1 MKQKNKKNLL
11 SYNKNKKNF
20 SFSYKDKKFKV
31 LQLLKKLSIIYNLL
45 IFSKKRF
52 KNDFTN
58 FPSNLFF
65 IILLPLLGYTLD
77 KQKFFS
83 NNINN
88 FESFFYKT
96 LPGLNNFNKIN
107 LSNLFITW
115 ETFNYTEYFKK
126 INWNNL
132 KKLSYFDSSVFI
144 SFNSNLYNKKFYIST
159 YINNNN
165 FLPPNKIE
173 LTINSIEK
181 NKDLNKYF
189 ISGRKFSTFFKPDL
203 FNKNYFLSFDNK
215 KNSNNFIFKN
225 DNFKNN
231 EFLNLKYWQYSF
243 YELDHIP
250 LKLNSVFY
258 PYTNYDNNINFI
270 KKNNL
275 IEKRKNKN
283 LTKPLFNNL
292 FYYKKINLIKKNNLV
307 FLSSNNFKTIIEK
320 KNNIINFEI
329 GNKKITSDIYNFRFF
344 HYKIYNKL
352 FLFKKFLKYQILNF
366 DNNKSL
372 NSFYDF
378 IIIQNVKLN
387 RPIKK
392 NILSNNNNKL
402 INILKNKKEPNWKN
416 LLRKDLKNLGS
427 TKSENFIYYNKF
439 IHPNL
444 NNHLSYLDE
453 PEPPFLKNQ
462 PIFSLKKNILE
473 NNKILK
479 YKIKT
484 PISIKSRENKNII
497 IKKNNNFINKLN
509 DKNIKYSSLKIKPQ
523 NFSSNFLGFGSYLT
537 KIPKNKKYS
546 FLYYFEREFF
556 YYLELLTQ
564 KNRSKINTSFY
575 NYNILSFVFNN
586 RNSSL
591 LKNISEYKDK
601 DKFIKG
607 NSINY
612 KNYILL
618 KNKIIESDS
627 NLVKRK
633 VSGYLYPD
641 TQKKNIIFINKL
653 DLTNHSFIQIKG
665 PKNLIYNKFK
675 KFSNNLFFLYDK
687 KNIINFNIEELNLNK
702 KNNLYLKNKN
712 NLINNLNFF
721 GNKKMDF
728 GLGFSYNTNNN
739 LEFIEIDKSNYQPNL
754 SLLYS
759 KQRLDSKSPFS
770 WQYPIKEDLLFLNN
784 NYFHSLLVNKKNYHS
799 NNLKKNEYIKTNYG
813 TFENNKNYLLEVC
826 DFNEIPLVPISYKS
840 YFKYNKNYNNLN
852 SYYSNFIKNFNNLFN
867 TDLYELVS
875 LKQWS
880 LLTQIGFLLIFL
892 NFINNLKE
900 NYGESFLTA
909 FKTFFNNFEFDALIN
924 FKIEVGKTIKSKK
937 IKFND
942 LIGGKFFLQE
952 FNQTILL
959 LRNSKFGIQSNFN
972 VKKPEFNFNQNS
984 FNEHKYKKSFV
995 LYSKNKRY
1003 NNLFIIFNKKQKN
1016 LILNFVNNPF
1026 FGFAFFMT
1034 MAPKLS
1040 LKHKKKHSLNL
1051 KKKLGPKFNVVKK
1064 LGQNTNFSIK
1074 NLQNKIYIKGFLLV
1088 GPPGTGKTVLVKALS
1103 GEAEVPIVLESGEK
1117 LSKFSSSNDTIS
1129 ENAKGALE
1137 LKNLFKRAKKIS
1149 PCILFLDEID
1159 SVGQNRKDVLTDY
1172 RKKKLINSSTT
1183 NSHYFLSNN
1192 KININSINFTKL
1204 DYKINNNLSFNKFNY
1219 IKNNDYLD
1227 LKKLSN
1233 NSQLNSKSLSMLTQ
1247 LLCELDGL
1255 KDRNDLVIIGA
1266 TNRPKTL
1273 DPALTRP
1280 GRLSKVV
1287 YIDLPGKKKRF
1298 ELLKFYSKN
1307 KNSNINWEFFANQTT
1322 GLSAADL
1329 SSSLNI
1335 SLLKTIYNY
1344 INLKKE
1350 QNLKLVS
1357 NFNIKNKLIP
1367 DFEEIEYGIQIIKF
1381 RNNSFKYK
1389 SYELGVLINSLM
1401 MNYNYFNQIKLINLF
1416 DFSKFILNY
1425 KKLSFI
1431 KNTNTKKKWVNLKI
1445 KENKISSLKQI
1456 SRTIFYKKNRKFIR
1470 SLYLLNEKS
1479 NINKLIINK
1488 KQKYNFTNKFNQYI
1502 NRLFKVNIFSSR
1514 ILLFSTYIINNPLIL
1529 SFNLFYSY
1537 SKNLLHYKLYY
1548 FNKKIYKFDINSN
1561 LIFDKNF
1568 ITFKYNNILKYKLI
1582 NYSFK
1587 LTNNIILISNKK
1599 FYYKDN
1605 NIFSLTKTIN
1615 NNIKNNFN
1623 IPKKYL
1629 NTKNYFN
1636 LYNKVSLEK
1645 QTKVQ
1650 QLIFSDSSFI
1660 NRVSYYIAGKALIL
1674 TILKK
1679 PITNLNTINLWSV
1692 KNKLNSK
1699 TKKKLFIENSIK
1711 KLINKEDFENYLFF
1725 IINGKISE
1733 TKMLLDNNSKNFSN
1747 FAIDDLKELSWLL
1760 NIMVNKNN
1768 FYKTLKSKLLKQVL
1782 IQNSKN
1788 SFKKN
1793 NKQIIKN
1800 NYNKKLT
1807 SNLLINNK
1815 KIFFGNKK
1823 ISLNSNSQN
1832 FNFNLWS
1839 VIPYWWETNLK
1850 LKNTNIMHWSSK
1862 KSKKVNIT
1870 ILLKKSSK
1878 YYYFSNN
1885 DNNNSLN
1892 VLTNNN
1898 FSNDKTIL
1906 LSSLK
1911 SHNHN
1916 FINTFFKSEINW
1928 NNILIIEYY
1937 ILISNLIFNLI
1948 FNCFNLLELN
1958 IEFVD
1963 YLIYYIL
1970 CNERFYDFE
1979 LNKLSLKYYYFNN
1992 N

>member
-11 SYNKNKKNF
+11 SYNKNKKI
-20 SFSYKDKKFKV
+20 YKDKKFKV
-31 LQLLKKLSIIYNLL
+31 LQLLKQLSIIYNLL
-45 IFSKKRF
+45 LFSKKRF
-52 KNDFTN
+52 KKDFTN

-88 FESFFYKT
+88 FESFFYRT
-96 LPGLNNFNKIN
+96 LPGLNYFNKIN
-107 LSNLFITW
+107 LSNLTW

-132 KKLSYFDSSVFI
+132 KQLSYFDSSVFI
-144 SFNSNLYNKKFYIST
+144 SFNSNLYNNKFYITT
-159 YINNNN
+159 YDNN
-165 FLPPNKIE
+165 FSNKIE
-173 LTINSIEK
+173 LDIDNINIEK
-181 NKDLNKYF
+181 SKNLNKYF
-189 ISGRKFSTFFKPDL
+189 ISGRKFSTFFKPEL
-203 FNKNYFLSFDNK
+203 FNKNNFISLYNK
-215 KNSNNFIFKN
+215 KNSNNFIFTN
-225 DNFKNN
+225 NNFQNSN
-231 EFLNLKYWQYSF
+231 FINLKYWQYSF
-243 YELDHIP
+243 YELDNIP
-250 LKLNSVFY
+250 LKLNNIFY
-258 PYTNYDNNINFI
+258 HNNYNNNYYNNSNFI

-283 LTKPLFNNL
+283 LYLTKPLFNNL
-292 FYYKKINLIKKNNLV
+292 FYYKKINSIKKTNLV
-307 FLSSNNFKTIIEK
+307 FSNNFKTIIEK
-320 KNNIINFEI
+320 KNNILNFEI
-329 GNKKITSDIYNFRFF
+329 GNKKITYDIHNFRFF

-352 FLFKKFLKYQILNF
+352 FLFKNFLKYQINNF
-366 DNNKSL
+366 DNYKSL

-378 IIIQNVKLN
+378 IITQQFKLN
-387 RPIKK
+387 KPIKK
-392 NILSNNNNKL
+392 NMVYLTNSNEF

-427 TKSENFIYYNKF
+427 TKNENFIYYKKF
-439 IHPNL
+439 INPNL
-444 NNHLSYLDE
+444 SNSLNYLEE
-453 PEPPFLKNQ
+453 PSFLKSTFFFKEH
-462 PIFSLKKNILE
+462 IAE

-479 YKIKT
+479 TKIKT
-484 PISIKSRENKNII
+484 PISIQYRENKNII
-497 IKKNNNFINKLN
+497 LKKNNDFINKLN
-509 DKNIKYSSLKIKPQ
+509 DKNIKYSNLKIKSRE
-523 NFSSNFLGFGSYLT
+523 FIYKSNFLCFGPYLT

-556 YYLELLTQ
+556 YYLELLTK
-564 KNRSKINTSFY
+564 KNKPKINTLFY
-575 NYNILSFVFNN
+575 NYNIISFVFNN
-586 RNSSL
+586 TNTNL
-591 LKNISEYKDK
+591 LKNFNKDK
-601 DKFIKG
+601 LIK
-607 NSINY
+607 S
-612 KNYILL
+612 NYINFNKIELL

-627 NLVKRK
+627 SLLKRK

-641 TQKKNIIFINKL
+641 NNKKNIIFINKL
-653 DLTNHSFIQIKG
+653 DLINNSFIQIKG
-665 PKNLIYNKFK
+665 PKNIIYNKFK
-675 KFSNNLFFLYDK
+675 NFSNNLFFLYNT
-687 KNIINFNIEELNLNK
+687 KNVINFNIEELNLNK
-702 KNNLYLKNKN
+702 KNSLYLKNKK
-712 NLINNLNFF
+712 NLTKNLNFF
-721 GNKKMDF
+721 GNKKTDF
-728 GLGFSYNTNNN
+728 GLGFSYNTNNS
-739 LEFIEIDKSNYQPNL
+739 LEIMEIDKSNYKPNL
-754 SLLYS
+754 SLIYS

-770 WQYPIKEDLLFLNN
+770 WQYPIKEDLLLNNN
-784 NYFHSLLVNKKNYHS
+784 NYFHSLLVNKKNYYS
-799 NNLKKNEYIKTNYG
+799 NDLKKNLQIKTDYS
-813 TFENNKNYLLEVC
+813 ENNKHYLLEVC

-852 SYYSNFIKNFNNLFN
+852 SYYCNFIKNFNNLFN
-867 TDLYELVS
+867 TDLYEFVS

-959 LRNSKFGIQSNFN
+959 LKNSKFGIQSNFN
-972 VKKPEFNFNQNS
+972 IKKPEFNFDHNLLN
-984 FNEHKYKKSFV
+984 KKNFV
-995 LYSKNKRY
+995 LYSKNKKY
-1003 NNLFIIFNKKQKN
+1003 KNSFIIFNNKQKN
-1016 LILNFVNNPF
+1016 LIINFINNPF
-1026 FGFAFFMT
+1026 Y
-1034 MAPKLS
+1034 LLYS
-1040 LKHKKKHSLNL
+1040 KHKIINSKK
-1051 KKKLGPKFNVVKK
+1051 
-1064 LGQNTNFSIK
+1064 NFSIK
-1074 NLQNKIYIKGFLLV
+1074 NLQNKIHIKGFLLV

-1117 LSKFSSSNDTIS
+1117 LSKFNSSNDTIS

-1172 RKKKLINSSTT
+1172 RKKVLINSSTT
-1183 NSHYFLSNN
+1183 NSYYFFNNN

-1219 IKNNDYLD
+1219 IKKNDSLD
-1227 LKKLSN
+1227 KNYN
-1233 NSQLNSKSLSMLTQ
+1233 NSNLNSKSLSMLTQ

-1255 KDRNDLVIIGA
+1255 KDRYDLVIIGA

-1280 GRLSKVV
+1280 GRLSKII

-1307 KNSNINWEFFANQTT
+1307 KNNNINWEFFANQTT

-1344 INLKKE
+1344 INSKKQ

-1357 NFNIKNKLIP
+1357 NFNIKKKLIP

-1389 SYELGVLINSLM
+1389 SYELGFLINSLM
-1401 MNYNYFNQIKLINLF
+1401 INYNHFNQIKLISLF
-1416 DFSKFILNY
+1416 DFSKFTLSY
-1425 KKLSFI
+1425 KRFNFI
-1431 KNTNTKKKWVNLKI
+1431 KTTNIKKKWINLKI
-1445 KENKISSLKQI
+1445 KENKISPLKQI

-1470 SLYLLNEKS
+1470 SLYLLNKKS
-1479 NINKLIINK
+1479 AINKLIINK
-1488 KQKYNFTNKFNQYI
+1488 KQKDYFINKFNKYI

-1529 SFNLFYSY
+1529 SFNLFYNY
-1537 SKNLLHYKLYY
+1537 SKNLLHYKFYD
-1548 FNKKIYKFDINSN
+1548 FNNKIYNVIDNN
-1561 LIFDKNF
+1561 NDLVFDKQF
-1568 ITFKYNNILKYKLI
+1568 IIFKYNNILKYKLI
-1582 NYSFK
+1582 NYNFK

-1599 FYYKDN
+1599 FYFEN
-1605 NIFSLTKTIN
+1605 NKIFSLSKTVKN
-1615 NNIKNNFN
+1615 KVIKNNFN
-1623 IPKKYL
+1623 IKKPYL

-1636 LYNKVSLEK
+1636 LYNKSCLKK
-1645 QTKVQ
+1645 QTRVQ
-1650 QLIFSDSSFI
+1650 QLIFSDSFFI
-1660 NRVSYYIAGKALIL
+1660 NRISYYIAGKALIL

-1679 PITNLNTINLWSV
+1679 PITNFNTINLWSV
-1692 KNKLNSK
+1692 KNKLNLK

-1711 KLINKEDFENYLFF
+1711 KLINKDDFENYLFF

-1733 TKMLLDNNSKNFSN
+1733 IKMLLDNNSKNFSN

-1768 FYKTLKSKLLKQVL
+1768 FYKILGSKLLKQVL

-1800 NYNKKLT
+1800 NYNKEDL
-1807 SNLLINNK
+1807 SNLLINKFDKSSLLNK
-1815 KIFFGNKK
+1815 KIL
-1823 ISLNSNSQN
+1823 LNYNSQ
-1832 FNFNLWS
+1832 NFNLWS
-1839 VIPYWWETNLK
+1839 VIPYWWEPNLK
-1850 LKNTNIMHWSSK
+1850 LKNTNIMHWSFK
-1862 KSKKVNIT
+1862 KSKKVNSLT
-1870 ILLKKSSK
+1870 LLLKKSSK

-1885 DNNNSLN
+1885 YNNNS
-1892 VLTNNN
+1892 NN
-1898 FSNDKTIL
+1898 FLINNYFINDKNIF
-1906 LSSLK
+1906 LSSNK
-1911 SHNHN
+1911 INNYN
-1916 FINTFFKSEINW
+1916 FINDFFKSEISW

-1958 IEFVD
+1958 TEFVD

-1970 CNERFYDFE
+1970 SNEHFYDFE
-1979 LNKLSLKYYYFNN
+1979 LNKISLKYYSFKIN
-1992 N
+1992 

>member
-11 SYNKNKKNF
+11 SYNKNKKV
-20 SFSYKDKKFKV
+20 YKDKKFKV
-31 LQLLKKLSIIYNLL
+31 LQLLKQLSIIYNLL

-77 KQKFFS
+77 KQKYFS

-96 LPGLNNFNKIN
+96 LPGLNNFNKFN
-107 LSNLFITW
+107 LSNLTW

-132 KKLSYFDSSVFI
+132 KQLSYFDSSVFI

-159 YINNNN
+159 YTNNNLKNKIKLDINNSN
-165 FLPPNKIE
+165 
-173 LTINSIEK
+173 IEK
-181 NKDLNKYF
+181 SKYLNKYF

-203 FNKNYFLSFDNK
+203 FNQNNFLLLDNK
-215 KNSNNFIFKN
+215 KNSNNFIITN
-225 DNFKNN
+225 NNFKNN
-231 EFLNLKYWQYSF
+231 NFINLKYWNYSF
-243 YELDHIP
+243 YELDNIP
-250 LKLNSVFY
+250 SKLNNIFY
-258 PYTNYDNNINFI
+258 SYNNYDNNINL

-275 IEKRKNKN
+275 IEKHQNKN
-283 LTKPLFNNL
+283 IYLTKPLFNNL
-292 FYYKKINLIKKNNLV
+292 FYYKKLNLIKKNTPV
-307 FLSSNNFKTIIEK
+307 FSKHFKTIIEK
-320 KNNIINFEI
+320 KNNILNFEI
-329 GNKKITSDIYNFRFF
+329 GNKKITYDIYNFRLF

-352 FLFKKFLKYQILNF
+352 FLFNDFLKYQINNF
-366 DNNKSL
+366 DNDKTVNT
-372 NSFYDF
+372 FYDF
-378 IIIQNVKLN
+378 IITKNLKLN
-387 RPIKK
+387 KTIKK
-392 NILSNNNNKL
+392 NISSHNKF

-416 LLRKDLKNLGS
+416 LLRKDLKNFGS
-427 TKSENFIYYNKF
+427 TKNENFIYYNKF
-439 IHPNL
+439 ITKNPNL
-444 NNHLSYLDE
+444 NNYLE
-453 PEPPFLKNQ
+453 EKLPGFLNNQ
-462 PIFSLKKNILE
+462 PIFFFRNHRIE

-479 YKIKT
+479 NKIKT
-484 PISIKSRENKNII
+484 PISIQSRENKNII

-509 DKNIKYSSLKIKPQ
+509 DKNIKYSNLKIKSKQ
-523 NFSSNFLGFGSYLT
+523 SNFLCFNSSLT
-537 KIPKNKKYS
+537 KMPRHKKYS
-546 FLYYFEREFF
+546 FLYYFERELF
-556 YYLELLTQ
+556 YYLELITQ
-564 KNRSKINTSFY
+564 KNKPKINTSFY
-575 NYNILSFVFNN
+575 NYNILSFIFNGK
-586 RNSSL
+586 NSNL
-591 LKNISEYKDK
+591 LMNINEEKLM
-601 DKFIKG
+601 KG
-607 NSINY
+607 NYVNY
-612 KNYILL
+612 NNSILL
-618 KNKIIESDS
+618 KNRIIESNS
-627 NLVKRK
+627 TLLKRK
-633 VSGYLYPD
+633 LSGYLYPD
-641 TQKKNIIFINKL
+641 TNKKNIVFINKL
-653 DLTNHSFIQIKG
+653 DLINNSFIQIKG

-675 KFSNNLFFLYDK
+675 KFSNNLFFLYNK
-687 KNIINFNIEELNLNK
+687 KNTINFNIEELNLNK
-702 KNNLYLKNKN
+702 RNNLYLKNKK
-712 NLINNLNFF
+712 NLTKNLNFF

-739 LEFIEIDKSNYQPNL
+739 LEIIEIDKSNYQPNL
-754 SLLYS
+754 SLIYS

-770 WQYPIKEDLLFLNN
+770 WQYPIKEDLLLNNN
-784 NYFHSLLVNKKNYHS
+784 NYFHSLLVNKNNYYS
-799 NNLKKNEYIKTNYG
+799 NSLKKNLQIKTDYS
-813 TFENNKNYLLEVC
+813 ENNKNYLLEIC

-880 LLTQIGFLLIFL
+880 LVTQIGFLLIFL
-892 NFINNLKE
+892 TFINNLKE

-972 VKKPEFNFNQNS
+972 IKKPDFNFNKS
-984 FNEHKYKKSFV
+984 LFNQKNFV
-995 LYSKNKRY
+995 LYSKNKKY
-1003 NNLFIIFNKKQKN
+1003 TNSFIIFNNKKKN
-1016 LILNFVNNPF
+1016 LILNLINNPF
-1026 FGFAFFMT
+1026 YL
-1034 MAPKLS
+1034 LS
-1040 LKHKKKHSLNL
+1040 PNYKKDY
-1051 KKKLGPKFNVVKK
+1051 KK
-1064 LGQNTNFSIK
+1064 NFSIK
-1074 NLQNKIYIKGFLLV
+1074 NLQNQIYIKGFLLV

-1172 RKKKLINSSTT
+1172 RKKILINSSTT

-1219 IKNNDYLD
+1219 IKNKNDLD
-1227 LKKLSN
+1227 LKTNST

-1255 KDRNDLVIIGA
+1255 KDRYDLVIIGA

-1280 GRLSKVV
+1280 GRLSKIV
-1287 YIDLPGKKKRF
+1287 YIDLPGKQKRF

-1307 KNSNINWEFFANQTT
+1307 NNINWEFFANQTT

-1344 INLKKE
+1344 INLKKQ

-1357 NFNIKNKLIP
+1357 NLNLKNELIP

-1389 SYELGVLINSLM
+1389 SYELGTLINSLM
-1401 MNYNYFNQIKLINLF
+1401 INYNYFNQIKLVSLF

-1425 KKLSFI
+1425 KKLNFRE
-1431 KNTNTKKKWVNLKI
+1431 NTNVKKKWFSLK
-1445 KENKISSLKQI
+1445 KTKISVLKQI

-1470 SLYLLNEKS
+1470 SLYLLNKKS

-1488 KQKYNFTNKFNQYI
+1488 KQKGYFINKFNKYI

-1514 ILLFSTYIINNPLIL
+1514 LLLFSTYIINNPLIL
-1529 SFNLFYSY
+1529 SFNLFYNY

-1548 FNKKIYKFDINSN
+1548 FNNIIYKFDINNN
-1561 LIFDKNF
+1561 LVFDKEF

-1582 NYSFK
+1582 NYNFK
-1587 LTNNIILISNKK
+1587 LTSNIILISNKK
-1599 FYYKDN
+1599 FYCEN
-1605 NIFSLTKTIN
+1605 NKIFSLTKNLN
-1615 NNIKNNFN
+1615 NKLIKNNFN
-1623 IPKKYL
+1623 TTKKYL

-1636 LYNKVSLEK
+1636 LYNNVSIKK
-1645 QTKVQ
+1645 QKDIQ
-1650 QLIFSDSSFI
+1650 QLIFSDSFFI
-1660 NRVSYYIAGKALIL
+1660 NRISYYIGGKALVL

-1679 PITNLNTINLWSV
+1679 PIHNFNTINLWSV

-1699 TKKKLFIENSIK
+1699 IKKKLFIENSIK

-1733 TKMLLDNNSKNFSN
+1733 SKMLLDTNSKNFSN

-1760 NIMVNKNN
+1760 NIMINKNN
-1768 FYKTLKSKLLKQVL
+1768 FYKTLKPQLLKQVL

-1800 NYNKKLT
+1800 NYNKNDL
-1807 SNLLINNK
+1807 SNLLINKFDKSFLLNR
-1815 KIFFGNKK
+1815 K
-1823 ISLNSNSQN
+1823 ISLNSNSQ
-1832 FNFNLWS
+1832 NFNLWS
-1839 VIPYWWETNLK
+1839 VIPYWWEPNLK
-1850 LKNTNIMHWSSK
+1850 LKNTNIMNWSFK
-1862 KSKKVNIT
+1862 KSKKVNSLT
-1870 ILLKKSSK
+1870 LLLKQSSK

-1885 DNNNSLN
+1885 YNNNSNSFLI
-1892 VLTNNN
+1892 NNN
-1898 FSNDKTIL
+1898 FINNQNMF
-1906 LSSLK
+1906 LSSNK
-1911 SHNHN
+1911 INNYN
-1916 FINTFFKSEINW
+1916 FINIFFKPEISW

-1937 ILISNLIFNLI
+1937 ILISNLISNLI

-1958 IEFVD
+1958 SEFVD

-1979 LNKLSLKYYYFNN
+1979 LNKLSLKYFYFKNN
-1992 N
+1992 

>member
-11 SYNKNKKNF
+11 SYNKNKKVLI
-20 SFSYKDKKFKV
+20 YKDKKFNL
-31 LQLLKKLSIIYNLL
+31 LQLLKQLSIIYNLL

-96 LPGLNNFNKIN
+96 LPGINNFNRLN
-107 LSNLFITW
+107 LSNLTW

-132 KKLSYFDSSVFI
+132 KQLSYFDSSVFI
-144 SFNSNLYNKKFYIST
+144 SFNSNLYNNKFYIST
-159 YINNNN
+159 YTNNNLKNQIKVDINNSN
-165 FLPPNKIE
+165 
-173 LTINSIEK
+173 IEK
-181 NKDLNKYF
+181 SKYLNKYF
-189 ISGRKFSTFFKPDL
+189 ISGRQFSTFFKPDL
-203 FNKNYFLSFDNK
+203 FNQNNFLLLDNK
-215 KNSNNFIFKN
+215 KNSNNFIIRN
-225 DNFKNN
+225 NNFRNN
-231 EFLNLKYWQYSF
+231 NFINLKYWNYSF
-243 YELDHIP
+243 YELDNIP
-250 LKLNSVFY
+250 SKLNNIFY
-258 PYTNYDNNINFI
+258 SYNNYDNYII

-283 LTKPLFNNL
+283 LYLTKPLFNNL

-307 FLSSNNFKTIIEK
+307 FSKNFKTIIEK
-320 KNNIINFEI
+320 KNNILNFEI
-329 GNKKITSDIYNFRFF
+329 GNKKITYDLYNFRFF

-352 FLFKKFLKYQILNF
+352 FLFKNFLKYQINNF

-378 IIIQNVKLN
+378 IINQNLN
-387 RPIKK
+387 KPIKK
-392 NILSNNNNKL
+392 NIISNNNKF
-402 INILKNKKEPNWKN
+402 INIVKNKKEPNWKN

-427 TKSENFIYYNKF
+427 NKSENFIYYNKF
-439 IHPNL
+439 IIKYPNL
-444 NNHLSYLDE
+444 NNNLSYLE
-453 PEPPFLKNQ
+453 EQLPPFLNNQ
-462 PIFSLKKNILE
+462 PTFFLKKHIVE

-479 YKIKT
+479 NKIKI

-523 NFSSNFLGFGSYLT
+523 NSNFLGFGSYLT
-537 KIPKNKKYS
+537 KIPRNKKYS

-556 YYLELLTQ
+556 YYLESLTQ
-564 KNRSKINTSFY
+564 KNKSKINTSFY
-575 NYNILSFVFNN
+575 NYNILSFIFNGKN
-586 RNSSL
+586 NNL
-591 LKNISEYKDK
+591 LMNINEDK
-601 DKFIKG
+601 LIKG
-607 NSINY
+607 NYINY
-612 KNYILL
+612 NNSILL
-618 KNKIIESDS
+618 KNRIIESNS
-627 NLVKRK
+627 TLLKRK
-633 VSGYLYPD
+633 LSGYLYPD
-641 TQKKNIIFINKL
+641 TNKKNIIFINKL
-653 DLTNHSFIQIKG
+653 DLMNNSFIQIKG

-675 KFSNNLFFLYDK
+675 KFSNNLFFLYSK
-687 KNIINFNIEELNLNK
+687 KNTINFNIEELNLNK
-702 KNNLYLKNKN
+702 RNNLYLKNKK
-712 NLINNLNFF
+712 NLTKNLNFF
-721 GNKKMDF
+721 GTKKMDF

-739 LEFIEIDKSNYQPNL
+739 LEIIEIDKSNYQPNL
-754 SLLYS
+754 SLVYS

-770 WQYPIKEDLLFLNN
+770 WQYPIKEDLLLNNN
-784 NYFHSLLVNKKNYHS
+784 NYFHSLLVNKNNYYS
-799 NNLKKNEYIKTNYG
+799 NSLKKNLQRKTYYS
-813 TFENNKNYLLEVC
+813 ENNKNYLLEVC

-880 LLTQIGFLLIFL
+880 LLTQISFLLIFL

-909 FKTFFNNFEFDALIN
+909 FKTFFNNFEFNALIN

-959 LRNSKFGIQSNFN
+959 LRNSKFGIQSNLN
-972 VKKPEFNFNQNS
+972 IKKPEFNFNQNLV
-984 FNEHKYKKSFV
+984 NEKSFV
-995 LYSKNKRY
+995 LYSKNKKY
-1003 NNLFIIFNKKQKN
+1003 KNSFILFNNKQKN
-1016 LILNFVNNPF
+1016 LILNFINNPF
-1026 FGFAFFMT
+1026 YLL
-1034 MAPKLS
+1034 PSKY
-1040 LKHKKKHSLNL
+1040 KKDS
-1051 KKKLGPKFNVVKK
+1051 KK
-1064 LGQNTNFSIK
+1064 NFSIK
-1074 NLQNKIYIKGFLLV
+1074 NLQNKVYIKGFLLV
-1088 GPPGTGKTVLVKALS
+1088 GPPGTGKTILVKALS

-1183 NSHYFLSNN
+1183 NSYYFLSNN
-1192 KININSINFTKL
+1192 KININSMNFTKL

-1219 IKNNDYLD
+1219 IKTNNYLD
-1227 LKKLSN
+1227 KNPN

-1255 KDRNDLVIIGA
+1255 KDRYDLVIIGA

-1280 GRLSKVV
+1280 GRLSKIV

-1307 KNSNINWEFFANQTT
+1307 KNNNINWEFFANQTT

-1344 INLKKE
+1344 INLKK
-1350 QNLKLVS
+1350 QKNLKLVS

-1401 MNYNYFNQIKLINLF
+1401 INYNYFNQIKLINLF

-1425 KKLSFI
+1425 KKLNFI
-1431 KNTNTKKKWVNLKI
+1431 ENTTIKKKWLDLKI
-1445 KENKISSLKQI
+1445 KENKISPLKKI

-1470 SLYLLNEKS
+1470 SLYLLNKKS

-1488 KQKYNFTNKFNQYI
+1488 KQKYYFINKFNKYI

-1514 ILLFSTYIINNPLIL
+1514 LLLFSTYIINNPLIL
-1529 SFNLFYSY
+1529 SFNLFYTY
-1537 SKNLLHYKLYY
+1537 SKNLLHYKFYY
-1548 FNKKIYKFDINSN
+1548 FNNKIHNVINSD
-1561 LIFDKNF
+1561 LVFDKKF

-1582 NYSFK
+1582 NYNFK
-1587 LTNNIILISNKK
+1587 LTSNIILINNKK
-1599 FYYKDN
+1599 FYHEDN
-1605 NIFSLTKTIN
+1605 KIFSLTKTLN
-1615 NNIKNNFN
+1615 NNIKNSFN
-1623 IPKKYL
+1623 TTKKYL

-1636 LYNKVSLEK
+1636 LYNKVCLEK
-1645 QTKVQ
+1645 QNKIQ
-1650 QLIFSDSSFI
+1650 QILFSDSSFI
-1660 NRVSYYIAGKALIL
+1660 NRISYYIGGKVLIL

-1679 PITNLNTINLWSV
+1679 PITNFNTINLWSV

-1733 TKMLLDNNSKNFSN
+1733 SKMLLDTNSKNFSN

-1760 NIMVNKNN
+1760 NIMINKNN
-1768 FYKTLKSKLLKQVL
+1768 FYKTLKPQLLKQVL

-1800 NYNKKLT
+1800 NYNKNDL
-1807 SNLLINNK
+1807 SNLLINKFDKSFLLNR
-1815 KIFFGNKK
+1815 K
-1823 ISLNSNSQN
+1823 ISLNSNSQ
-1832 FNFNLWS
+1832 NFNLWS
-1839 VIPYWWETNLK
+1839 VIPYWWEPNLK
-1850 LKNTNIMHWSSK
+1850 LKNTNIMNWSFK
-1862 KSKKVNIT
+1862 KSKKVNSLT
-1870 ILLKKSSK
+1870 LLLKQSSK

-1885 DNNNSLN
+1885 YNNNS
-1892 VLTNNN
+1892 NN
-1898 FSNDKTIL
+1898 FIKDKSIF
-1906 LSSLK
+1906 LSSNK
-1911 SHNHN
+1911 INNYN

-1937 ILISNLIFNLI
+1937 TLISNLIFNLI

-1979 LNKLSLKYYYFNN
+1979 LNKISVKYYDFKIN
-1992 N
+1992 